1 MANLQGKAG
10 LVMFVGGGLVIA
22 NAWSNGTIQ
31 DLANGQIQNSS
42 TPNHKW
48 YQTPW
53 GQIGYEA
60 LGVLVGTVIANA
72 DDEAGSVVLVFFGV
86 LWLLWLMNGGLSKGN
101 TGQSTI
107 ATATQGTT
115 TINQPKPETV
125 GGGGSG
131 QWPGSTGATPNPN
144 ASIASR
150 GSWGTGTGQVNIP
163 SQPINNGPGL

>member
-86 LWLLWLMNGGLSKGN
+86 LWLLWLMNGGLSKGQ
-101 TGQSTI
+101 TGQSTV
-107 ATATQGTT
+107 ARATQY

-125 GGGGSG
+125 GGGGPG
-131 QWPGSTGATPNPN
+131 QWPGSTGATPDPN

-150 GSWGTGTGQVNIP
+150 GSWGTGTGQANIP
-163 SQPINNGPGL
+163 SQPIAPGQGL